1 MVVVEASTYKFIS
14 AYEFDS
20 MMESD
25 DNFDERDIA
34 DEDYNYTANREINW
48 IDHKGDKIVIAGGMS
63 WGDFPTISAEKL
75 YTLQVINGI
84 VEEFIEEQKDDM

>member
-34 DEDYNYTANREINW
+34 DEDYIIEQL
-48 IDHKGDKIVIAGGMS
+48 DKYNSDEYWTV
-63 WGDFPTISAEKL
+63 F
-75 YTLQVINGI
+75 YINGYI
-84 VEEFIEEQKDDM
+84 LVTKLEIE